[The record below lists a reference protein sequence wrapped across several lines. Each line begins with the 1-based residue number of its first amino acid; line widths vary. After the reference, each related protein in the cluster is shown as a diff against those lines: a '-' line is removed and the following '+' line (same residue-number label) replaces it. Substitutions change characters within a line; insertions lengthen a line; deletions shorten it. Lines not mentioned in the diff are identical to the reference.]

1 MRYLGLGAISAA
13 VLLLEITLT
22 RVYSVTQGYHFA
34 FLAVSLGLL
43 GFGVSGTVLFAV
55 PRLWREGRHRLLS
68 ASALLF
74 SITALGSYWAINRI
88 PFDAYRLVVE
98 PEMYL
103 HLVLYYLAPV
113 VPLFFAG
120 LALGGA
126 ISLEPQ
132 KAGGLYGSSLVG
144 SGAGALLALAGPAA
158 WGPSGAM
165 GLVVTLGAVA
175 WWAFARGPLAR
186 RLGISATVGIA
197 LVALAWWL
205 PAQVEL
211 RLSPYK
217 SLPQVLRQ
225 QGAELK
231 WTGWNSF
238 SRVDV
243 VSSGGLHQAPGLSL
257 AYGQALPHQTA
268 LTVDGDNLT
277 SLTASA
283 PEDAVFTEF
292 LPTSAAFQLLI
303 QPRVLVVE
311 PGGGLDLLTAL
322 HHGAAQVTALVGNPL
337 EAELLGGEF
346 AGQAGN
352 VYRDPRV
359 KVVVGNPRAYLSRE
373 EDRFNLIVVS
383 LRDAFRPITAGAYSL
398 SEDHLYSK
406 EAFRAYFRQLA
417 PDGLLMATRW
427 VQTPPSE
434 ETRMTAT
441 VVEAL
446 EGLGVDSLDQKLAAL
461 RTLQTFTVLAKREP
475 FTPGEIQELRDF
487 AASRQMDLSYL
498 PGPQEVELNRFFVI
512 PGESYFSGIKRLLD
526 PRQRQQFY
534 REQTF
539 DVTPITDD
547 KPFFFHFFKWRQVP
561 DVLARL
567 GRVWQP
573 FGGAGFLVILV
584 FLAVSL
590 VVSAVLIPV
599 PLLFRKAAAGTGNG
613 GSSPRGW
620 AAMVYFFALGLGF
633 LWLELPLMQRFILL
647 LDHPTYSFG
656 VVLFAVLVFSGV
668 GSLAAG
674 RVGRHRGWAILALA
688 AAALVYALG
697 TVPLVQLVLGLPL
710 VVRVVIAIA
719 SIAPLALLMGIP
731 FPSGVAA
738 LEGRRPALVPW
749 AWGANGYASV
759 VGSGLAALM
768 ALSWGF
774 SAVMLASA
782 AAYLVAWAVYALAL
796 NTGTTFPIGAQTGP
810 PLD

>member
-1 MRYLGLGAISAA
+1 M
-13 VLLLEITLT
+13 
-22 RVYSVTQGYHFA
+22 
-34 FLAVSLGLL
+34 
-43 GFGVSGTVLFAV
+43 
-55 PRLWREGRHRLLS
+55 
-68 ASALLF
+68 
-74 SITALGSYWAINRI
+74 
-88 PFDAYRLVVE
+88 
-98 PEMYL
+98 
-103 HLVLYYLAPV
+103 
-113 VPLFFAG
+113 
-120 LALGGA
+120 
-126 ISLEPQ
+126 
-132 KAGGLYGSSLVG
+132 
-144 SGAGALLALAGPAA
+144 
-158 WGPSGAM
+158 
-165 GLVVTLGAVA
+165 
-175 WWAFARGPLAR
+175 
-186 RLGISATVGIA
+186 
-197 LVALAWWL
+197 
-205 PAQVEL
+205 
-211 RLSPYK
+211 
-217 SLPQVLRQ
+217 
-225 QGAELK
+225 
-231 WTGWNSF
+231 
-238 SRVDV
+238 
-243 VSSGGLHQAPGLSL
+243 
-257 AYGQALPHQTA
+257 
-268 LTVDGDNLT
+268 
-277 SLTASA
+277 
-283 PEDAVFTEF
+283 
-292 LPTSAAFQLLI
+292 
-303 QPRVLVVE
+303 VE

-674 RVGRHRGWAILALA
+674 RLGRHRGWAILALA

-749 AWGANGYASV
+749 AWGAQRLRIGGRLWAGRTDGPELGVLGGNAGL
-759 VGSGLAALM
+759 GSCLPGGLGSLCA
-768 ALSWGF
+768 GTEYRD
-774 SAVMLASA
+774 
-782 AAYLVAWAVYALAL
+782 YLP
-796 NTGTTFPIGAQTGP
+796 NRGTNRTAP
-810 PLD
+810 